1 MRGVFILIA
10 LAVVPASA
18 GTMVEEV
25 LAVVDRTPILKSD
38 IELAMLVGLS
48 RVEPAE
54 SKAELRSR
62 LLDLRIRLELQLRD
76 LESTGVLYRIKIDQ
90 ETSLARLLEQAGGE
104 HQLRAHLP
112 EHGLVWSDVEALA
125 LRMAVAT
132 AYVEQR
138 LRPQVAVSLDELQQ
152 AYQRLVDEE
161 LAPQGVTAPPL
172 ATVRDQ
178 LHQLLVERK
187 LNAEIERWIEQAG
200 ERLGVTRFAE

>member
-1 MRGVFILIA
+1 MRWLVLIA
-10 LAVVPASA
+10 LATIPAGA
-18 GTMVEEV
+18 GTTVEEV

-48 RVEPAE
+48 NAEPGE
-54 SKAELRSR
+54 SEAKLRSR

-76 LESTGVLYRIKIDQ
+76 LESTGVLYRINIDQ
-90 ETSLARLLEQAGGE
+90 DVSLTRLLGQAGGE
-104 HQLRAHLP
+104 QQLRARLA

-125 LRMAVAT
+125 LRIAVAT

-138 LRPQVAVSLDELQQ
+138 LRPQVAVSLAELQEE
-152 AYQRLVDEE
+152 YHRLVNEE
-161 LAPQGVTAPPL
+161 LAPQGIAAPPFS
-172 ATVRDQ
+172 AVRDQ

-200 ERLGVTRFAE
+200 ERLGVTRFVE